1 MRFTPVAVRE
11 AELSHPLAGITAGPE
26 YGSAVVLARWYSE
39 PLALAEVPLANG
51 RANAEQVARS
61 VWPAVEPLASARI
74 AAAGT
79 PQPTRATRD
88 LTAPGAPGTPG
99 TPGTPAA
106 PEADTA
112 GAWPD
117 AARPHPSHPA
127 GRARRTRP
135 VPDFP
140 GELLTRGLRLSWPPA
155 YLLGRAAVLHNA
167 PPASVV
173 VCTRGSGAE
182 LGRCLTAVL
191 GQDYPDFE
199 VIVVDSAAGDSAAEL
214 VAQRITSG
222 TRGVPLRRLAERRPG
237 LSRARN
243 AGLAAASGTIVAY
256 LDDDTCPDRHWLAEL
271 ARGFTLGQRVAGVT
285 GLVLPAAL
293 DTPATV
299 LFDQLGGPG
308 RGRGCTAQVFDPTAR
323 ARQHPLCPLPAFGA
337 GRPAAF
343 TRAALAGIGGFDAAP
358 GAGTPARAG
367 EDMAAIDRLMLSGGT
382 FVYWPG
388 AVMWR

>member
-1 MRFTPVAVRE
+1 MSFTPVAVRE

-39 PLALAEVPLANG
+39 PLALAEVPLASG
-51 RANAEQVARS
+51 RASAEQVARS
-61 VWPAVEPLASARI
+61 VWPAVEPLASARL

-79 PQPTRATRD
+79 AQAIRAARD
-88 LTAPGAPGTPG
+88 LTAPGAP
-99 TPGTPAA
+99 AA
-106 PEADTA
+106 PEASTA

-117 AARPHPSHPA
+117 AAGPHPSHPA
-127 GRARRTRP
+127 GSARRTRP

-173 VCTRGSGAE
+173 VCTSGSGAK

-199 VIVVDSAAGDSAAEL
+199 VIVVDNAAGDSTAQL
-214 VAQRITSG
+214 VAQRNAAG
-222 TRGVPLRRLAERRPG
+222 TRGIPLRRLAERRPG

-256 LDDDTCPDRHWLAEL
+256 LGDDACPDRHWLAEL
-271 ARGFTLGQRVAGVT
+271 ARGFTFGQRVAGVT

-293 DTPATV
+293 DTPAPG

-308 RGRGCTAQVFDPTAR
+308 WGRGCTAQVFDPASR
-323 ARQHPLCPLPAFGA
+323 GPQHPPCPVPAFGA
-337 GRPAAF
+337 GRPTAF
-343 TRAALAGIGGFDAAP
+343 ARAALAGTGGFDVAP
-358 GAGTPARAG
+358 GAGTLARAG
-367 EDMAAIDRLMLSGGT
+367 EDTAAIESLMLSGGA

-388 AVMWR
+388 AVSWR